1 MKTLMYH
8 VSGEK
13 RKQLVRAMSEIL
25 GEDAVYLGAPSFA
38 YSIDGYTVSRTGA
51 VTCPDTAT
59 RVEIEQLTAELR
71 EQGFV
76 PENVEDDSPVF
87 TVELPREGFTPTA
100 LDNLKKI
107 VASKA
112 ELFKRAIGTDSL
124 EIVTTEEKVRF
135 PWFTFH
141 GLEGET
147 DAYTKL
153 IVGICDMAKRQKRV
167 VARER
172 PITNDKFTMR
182 VFLIRLGFIG
192 PEYQTARTLLL
203 RNLTGNS
210 SWLAGPPPERRRPRR
225 KQLPPPPSLTL
236 PLTKG
241 SNLLEGLARWLTT
254 HGAIL
259 LEENRSS
266 EQSGVCTVLVRWQ
279 NQNYKIM
286 QVDGQTHKIEQV

>member
-25 GEDAVYLGAPSFA
+25 GEDAVYLGASSFA
-38 YSIDGYTVSRTGA
+38 YGIDGYTVSRNGL

-59 RVEIEQLTAELR
+59 HEEIKQLTAELR
-71 EQGFV
+71 EQGFA

-87 TVELPREGFTPTA
+87 TVELPRAGFTPTA

-112 ELFKRAIGTDSL
+112 ELFKRAIGADTL
-124 EIVTTEEKVRF
+124 EIVTTEDRVRF
-135 PWFTFH
+135 PWFTLH
-141 GLEGET
+141 GLEGEA

-203 RNLTGNS
+203 RNLAGNS
-210 SWLAGPPPERRRPRR
+210 SWLTGPPPERRRPRR
-225 KQLPPPPSLTL
+225 KRLPPPPSLTL

-241 SNLLEGLARWLTT
+241 SNLLEELACWLTT
-254 HGAIL
+254 HGTIL
-259 LEENRSS
+259 LEENRNS
-266 EQSGVCTVLVRWQ
+266 EPSGMHTVLVRWQ
-279 NQNYKIM
+279 NQNYKIL
-286 QVDGQTHKIEQV
+286 QVDGVTCKIEQT